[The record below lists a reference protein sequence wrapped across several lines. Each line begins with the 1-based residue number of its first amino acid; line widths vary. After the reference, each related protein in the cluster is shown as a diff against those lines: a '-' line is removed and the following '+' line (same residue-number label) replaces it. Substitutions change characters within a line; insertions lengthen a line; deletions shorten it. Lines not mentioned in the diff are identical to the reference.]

1 LTVFLSF
8 VQSFNAE
15 CLVREAADTTF
26 KVFGM
31 TQLRIKPSLS
41 DSQTNALI

>member
-1 LTVFLSF
+1 MLSF
-8 VQSFNAE
+8 K
-15 CLVREAADTTF
+15 VRETADTTF

-41 DSQTNALI
+41 YFASKWSNHQATKFTAVCF